1 VTVKSTIIKTKW
13 SHILIT
19 FTMVDIKMVSFH
31 HTNAMVITAH
41 IDKSD
46 VTRLL
51 ADNGSHAKILFL
63 LAFD

>member
-1 VTVKSTIIKTKW
+1 
-13 SHILIT
+13 
-19 FTMVDIKMVSFH
+19 MVDIKMVSFH

-63 LAFD
+63 VAFD